1 MITSTARD
9 YIREDC
15 LDEYYK
21 LIFELID
28 CTREE
33 TGNISYTL
41 YADSENRGEHV
52 LIEEWEDKESLEAHF
67 KTPHFTTIVPKIQK
81 LQSKP
86 SVVNVY
92 KKVK

>member
-9 YIREDC
+9 YIRPEC
-15 LDEYYK
+15 VDEYYK

-28 CTREE
+28 RTREE
-33 TGNISYTL
+33 KGNISYTL
-41 YADSENRGEHV
+41 YADGEHPGEHV

-67 KTPHFTTIVPKIQK
+67 KTEHFTGIVPKIQK
-81 LQSKP
+81 LQSAP

-92 KKVK
+92 SKVK

>member
-9 YIREDC
+9 YIRPENV
-15 LDEYYK
+15 EAYYK

-28 CTREE
+28 RTREE
-33 TGNISYTL
+33 NGNISYTL
-41 YADSENRGEHV
+41 YADKDNPGEHV
-52 LIEEWEDKESLEAHF
+52 LIEEWEDQASLSAHF
-67 KTPHFTTIVPKIQK
+67 ETAHFTTIVPQIQK

-92 KKVK
+92 SKVK

>member
-9 YIREDC
+9 YIRPEC
-15 LDEYYK
+15 VEEYYK

-28 CTREE
+28 RTREE

-41 YADSENRGEHV
+41 YADSEHPGEHV
-52 LIEEWEDKESLEAHF
+52 LIEEWEDQVSLDAHF
-67 KTPHFTTIVPKIQK
+67 KTPHFTTIVPQIQK

-92 KKVK
+92 SKVK

>member
-9 YIREDC
+9 YIRPEC
-15 LDEYYK
+15 VEEYYK

-28 CTREE
+28 RTREE
-33 TGNISYTL
+33 KGNISYTL
-41 YADSENRGEHV
+41 YADTEHPGEHV
-52 LIEEWEDKESLEAHF
+52 LIEEWEDQESLDAHF
-67 KTPHFTTIVPKIQK
+67 KTDHFTTIVPQIQK

-92 KKVK
+92 SKIK

>member
-9 YIREDC
+9 YIIPEKK
-15 LDEYYK
+15 ETYFQ

-28 CTREE
+28 KTRQE

-41 YADSENRGEHV
+41 YEDTEHAGEFV
-52 LIEEWEDKESLEAHF
+52 LIEEWQDEQSLQAHF
-67 KTPHFTTIVPKIQK
+67 QTAHFTTIVPKIQT
-81 LQSKP
+81 LQVKP

-92 KKVK
+92 HKVK